1 MHPHVQTYVF
11 SGGDNQ
17 MLYSNRPCPF
27 ISKSSLKQVLSRVGG
42 VSLLTLLFMASASGQ
57 TFRGGIQGVVTDPN
71 GAVIAGADVT
81 VANPDTGL
89 TRTAQTDDSGSY
101 LFSELPIGTYQ
112 ITARKS
118 GFHDLTVKSVKVE
131 VSATTRIDITLPVGT
146 NVDVV
151 DVVAQEPIVNAAE
164 NNLGGTIGTKQLQEL
179 PVSGRDFTKML
190 VL

>member
-1 MHPHVQTYVF
+1 
-11 SGGDNQ
+11 
-17 MLYSNRPCPF
+17 MLYSSRPCPF

-112 ITARKS
+112 ITARS
-118 GFHDLTVKSVKVE
+118 TTQHF
-131 VSATTRIDITLPVGT
+131 SA
-146 NVDVV
+146 VDS
-151 DVVAQEPIVNAAE
+151 AMR
-164 NNLGGTIGTKQLQEL
+164 
-179 PVSGRDFTKML
+179 RDNTS
-190 VL
+190 